1 MTEKISNNDTPN
13 FYSRSKISREERSIF
28 SSQKFGVAT
37 KRKTV
42 FIKTFGCQ
50 MNERDSEALAG
61 LLQDA
66 GFAVSDSPKE
76 ADVILFNTC
85 SVREHAEERV
95 WSVLGQLKK
104 RQKGS
109 LIKKPIIGIIG
120 CMAQNYK
127 DEIFRRAPSVDLVA
141 GPNDLLSVPILIKN
155 IIKEKSRALAVST
168 MEREQDFYVSNFR
181 ENKNHT
187 YIVISEGC
195 SNFCS
200 YCVVPYVR
208 GRLHC
213 RNPQDI
219 LDEIKRTIELGIKD
233 VTLLGQNVN
242 SYKSEGIDF
251 VKLLMM
257 VNDMEGLKNFSFLT
271 SHPKDVSK
279 ELFPMM
285 RDLEKIKKSLHL
297 PVQSGSDRI
306 LKMMNRGYAASHYMK
321 LAEEYRKTVGGLLST
336 DVIIGFPSETEEDFE
351 KTCDL
356 FKEIQFDSAYIF
368 KYSVRP
374 HTEAQN
380 LADSVS
386 LKEKEK
392 RHKILL
398 DLQKNISRNKR
409 CPK

>member
-1 MTEKISNNDTPN
+1 MKV
-13 FYSRSKISREERSIF
+13 FL
-28 SSQKFGVAT
+28 
-37 KRKTV
+37 KTY
-42 FIKTFGCQ
+42 GCQ
-50 MNERDSEALAG
+50 MNERDSEALTG
-61 LLQDA
+61 LLQEA
-66 GFAVSDSPKE
+66 GFIISDSPDD
-76 ADVILFNTC
+76 ADVVLFNTC
-85 SVREHAEERV
+85 SVREHAEERI
-95 WSVLGQLKK
+95 WSNLGQLKK
-104 RQKGS
+104 KGPS
-109 LIKKPIIGIIG
+109 LSLRINHANKKIIGVIG

-127 DEIFRRAPSVDLVA
+127 DEIFKRAPIVDLVV

-155 IIKEKSRALAVST
+155 IVKEKSRALAVST

-181 ENKNHT
+181 ENKNHA
-187 YIVISEGC
+187 YVVISEGC

-219 LDEIKRTIELGIKD
+219 LDEVKRTIELGIKD

-242 SYKSEGIDF
+242 SYKFEGIDF
-251 VKLLMM
+251 VKLLRM

-306 LKMMNRGYAASHYMK
+306 LKMMNRGYAASHYRK
-321 LAEEYRKTVGGLLST
+321 LAEEYHKTVGGLLST
-336 DVIIGFPSETEEDFE
+336 DVIIGFPSETEEDFK
-351 KTCDL
+351 KTCGL

-368 KYSVRP
+368 KYSGRP

-386 LKEKEK
+386 VEEKEK

-398 DLQKNISRNKR
+398 DLQKNISKNKR

>member
-1 MTEKISNNDTPN
+1 MKV
-13 FYSRSKISREERSIF
+13 FL
-28 SSQKFGVAT
+28 
-37 KRKTV
+37 KTY
-42 FIKTFGCQ
+42 GCQ
-50 MNERDSEALAG
+50 MNERDSEALTG
-61 LLQDA
+61 LLQEA
-66 GFAVSDSPKE
+66 GFIISDSPDD
-76 ADVILFNTC
+76 ADVVLFNTC
-85 SVREHAEERV
+85 SVREHAEERI
-95 WSVLGQLKK
+95 WSNLGQLKK
-104 RQKGS
+104 KGPS
-109 LIKKPIIGIIG
+109 LSLRINHANKKIIGVIG

-127 DEIFRRAPSVDLVA
+127 DEIFKRAPIVDLVV

-155 IIKEKSRALAVST
+155 IVKEKSRALAVST

-181 ENKNHT
+181 ENKNHA
-187 YIVISEGC
+187 YVVISEGC

-219 LDEIKRTIELGIKD
+219 LDEVKRTIELGIKD

-242 SYKSEGIDF
+242 SYKFEGIDF
-251 VKLLMM
+251 VKLLRM

-306 LKMMNRGYAASHYMK
+306 LKMMNRGYAVSHYRK

-336 DVIIGFPSETEEDFE
+336 DVIIGFPSETEEDFK
-351 KTCDL
+351 KTCGL

-368 KYSVRP
+368 KYSSRP

-380 LADSVS
+380 LSDSVS
-386 LKEKEK
+386 VEEKEK

-398 DLQKNISRNKR
+398 DLQKNISKNKR